1 MFDPISIFFIWL
13 HTQNTPM
20 GRLNVTEVIKMREN
34 AVIVDQINREI
45 TLRDGI

>member
-20 GRLNVTEVIKMREN
+20 GRLKVEDVIMMKEN
-34 AVIVDQINREI
+34 AVIVDQINKEI